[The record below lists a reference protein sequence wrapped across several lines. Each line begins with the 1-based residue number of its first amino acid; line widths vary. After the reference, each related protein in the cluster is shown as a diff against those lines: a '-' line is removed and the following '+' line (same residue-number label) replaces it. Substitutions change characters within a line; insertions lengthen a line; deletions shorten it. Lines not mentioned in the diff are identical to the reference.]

1 MQVDSSVPSFSIPSL
16 INNICLAVSD
26 LLHSV
31 PHSAHTWAD
40 GSYSHPYPL
49 HMPLLLYW
57 VKWWTQKIGSLGT
70 YEWELIGEKG
80 LYKC

>member
-1 MQVDSSVPSFSIPSL
+1 MIPPL
-16 INNICLAVSD
+16 WPPEFTQTHFHQVSD
-26 LLHSV
+26 AIQPSHPLLSLSPPV
-31 PHSAHTWAD
+31 D

-49 HMPLLLYW
+49 HMPLPLYW

-70 YEWELIGEKG
+70 YEWDLIGEKG